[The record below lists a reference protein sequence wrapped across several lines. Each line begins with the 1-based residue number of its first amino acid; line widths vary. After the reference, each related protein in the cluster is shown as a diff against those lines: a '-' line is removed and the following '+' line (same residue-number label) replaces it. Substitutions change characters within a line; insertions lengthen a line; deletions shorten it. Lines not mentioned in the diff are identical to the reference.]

1 MNLKLFSAICLM
13 VPAMASAQG
22 YVTQD
27 SKVVNDSNT
36 PLHLLKPDY
45 KHGYG
50 VSTKQEVKSAMDKV
64 MNYILANPT
73 QFRTT
78 SYEWGVTYSACL
90 DAAKASGDAKYSDYV
105 EANFRAI
112 ADAFPGA
119 MKDLKNGKKLE
130 TAIRKVVDPH
140 ALDDAGAICAAMI
153 KADLDARKV
162 SEPSA
167 KVKVKSKAKSKENG
181 KTAFNTAPVIANYA
195 QYIMEKEFRLEDGTF
210 ARKRPH
216 KNTVWLDDMFMAI
229 PAVAYMGA
237 YTGDSKYY
245 DEAAR
250 QVLLF
255 RDKMWVKEKKL
266 FRHGWVEAMTPHPA
280 FHWGRANGWAILTM
294 CEVLDVLPES
304 HPQRPAILDLLRQH
318 IEGLAALQT
327 QDGFWHQLLD
337 RNDSYE
343 ESSCTAIY
351 TYCIAHA
358 INKGWVSALAYGPM
372 VQLAWHAVA
381 ASIDDAGR
389 VTGTCVGTG
398 MGFDPAFY
406 MYRPVST
413 AAAHGYGPVIWAGA
427 EMLRLIDNQHPK
439 MNDSAVQFYPEEVP
453 TDEPIFNYDGE
464 IRF

>member
-1 MNLKLFSAICLM
+1 MNIKTIALASLLM
-13 VPAMASAQG
+13 PAMAFAQDN
-22 YVTQD
+22 TAI
-27 SKVVNDSNT
+27 NDSNT

-50 VSTKQEVKSAMDKV
+50 VSTKQEVKAAIDKV
-64 MNYILANPT
+64 MNYILANPQ

-90 DAAKASGDAKYSDYV
+90 DAAKASGDKKYAAYV
-105 EANFRAI
+105 EQNFKAI

-119 MKDLKNGKKLE
+119 MKDLKKGKTLD

-153 KADLDARKV
+153 KAELDARKN
-162 SEPSA
+162 P
-167 KVKVKSKAKSKENG
+167 
-181 KTAFNTAPVIANYA
+181 KTRSTQVINTAPVIENYS
-195 QYIMEKEFRLEDGTF
+195 QYIMTKEFRLADGTF

-229 PAVAYMGA
+229 PAIAYMGA
-237 YTGDSKYY
+237 YTNDSKYF
-245 DEAAR
+245 DEAAK
-250 QVLLF
+250 QIMLF
-255 RDKMWVKEKKL
+255 KDKMWVKEKKL
-266 FRHGWVEAMTPHPA
+266 FRHGWVEAMNPHPA

-294 CEVLDVLPES
+294 CEVLDVLPEN
-304 HPQRPAILDLLRQH
+304 HPQRGAILDLLRQH
-318 IEGLAALQT
+318 IEGLVALQGK
-327 QDGFWHQLLD
+327 DGFWHQLLD

-358 INKGWVSALAYGPM
+358 INQGWISALAYGPA
-372 VQLAWHAVA
+372 VQLAWHAVE
-381 ASIDDAGR
+381 ASIDVQGR
-389 VTGTCVGTG
+389 FMNTCVGTG

-413 AAAHGYGPVIWAGA
+413 AAAHGYGPAIWAGA
-427 EMLRLIDNQHPK
+427 EMLRLLDRQHPK
-439 MNDSAVQFYPEEVP
+439 MNDSAVQFYPEEVN

>member
-1 MNLKLFSAICLM
+1 MNIKTIALASLLM
-13 VPAMASAQG
+13 PAMAFAQDN
-22 YVTQD
+22 TTI
-27 SKVVNDSNT
+27 NDSNT

-45 KHGYG
+45 KYGYG
-50 VSTKQEVKSAMDKV
+50 VSTKQEVKAAIDKV
-64 MNYILANPT
+64 MNYILANPQ

-90 DAAKASGDAKYSDYV
+90 DAAKASGDKKYAAYV
-105 EANFRAI
+105 EQNFKAI

-119 MKDLKNGKKLE
+119 MKDLKKGKTLD

-153 KADLDARKV
+153 KAELDARKN
-162 SEPSA
+162 P
-167 KVKVKSKAKSKENG
+167 
-181 KTAFNTAPVIANYA
+181 KTRATQVINTAPVIENYS
-195 QYIMEKEFRLEDGTF
+195 QYIMTKEFRLADGTF

-229 PAVAYMGA
+229 PAIAYMGA
-237 YTGDSKYY
+237 YTNDSKYF
-245 DEAAR
+245 DEAAK
-250 QVLLF
+250 QIMLF
-255 RDKMWVKEKKL
+255 KDKMWVKEKKL
-266 FRHGWVEAMTPHPA
+266 FRHGWVEAMNPHPA

-294 CEVLDVLPES
+294 CEVLDVLPEN
-304 HPQRPAILDLLRQH
+304 HPQRSAILDLLRQH
-318 IEGLAALQT
+318 IEGLVALQGK
-327 QDGFWHQLLD
+327 DGFWHQLLD

-358 INKGWVSALAYGPM
+358 INQGWISALAYGPA
-372 VQLAWHAVA
+372 VQLAWHAVE
-381 ASIDDAGR
+381 ASIDAQGR
-389 VTGTCVGTG
+389 FMNTCVGTG

-413 AAAHGYGPVIWAGA
+413 AAAHGYGPAIWAGA
-427 EMLRLIDNQHPK
+427 EMLRLLDRQHPK
-439 MNDSAVQFYPEEVP
+439 MNDSAVQFYPEEVN
-453 TDEPIFNYDGE
+453 TNEPIFNYDGE

>member
-1 MNLKLFSAICLM
+1 MNIKLLSIACLM
-13 VPAMASAQG
+13 VPALAQA
-22 YVTQD
+22 QD
-27 SKVVNDSNT
+27 NSINDSNT

-50 VSTKQEVKSAMDKV
+50 VSTKQDVKKSIDKV
-64 MNYILANPT
+64 LGYILDNPQ

-90 DAAKASGDAKYSDYV
+90 DAADASGDSRYADYV
-105 EANFRAI
+105 ADNFKTI
-112 ADAFPGA
+112 ADAFPKA
-119 MKDLKNGKKLE
+119 MKDLKNGKKLD

-153 KADLDARKV
+153 KAELKARQNAQTHLAQAIETK
-162 SEPSA
+162 
-167 KVKVKSKAKSKENG
+167 
-181 KTAFNTAPVIANYA
+181 PVIANYA
-195 QYIMEKEFRLEDGTF
+195 QYIMDKEFRLADGTF

-229 PAVAYMGA
+229 PAIAYMGA
-237 YTGDSKYY
+237 YTGEQKYY

-250 QVLLF
+250 QIMLF
-255 RDKMWVKEKKL
+255 KEKMWVPGKKL

-280 FHWGRANGWAILTM
+280 FHWGRANGWAVLTM
-294 CEVLDVLPES
+294 CEVLDVLPEN
-304 HPQRPAILDLLRQH
+304 HPQRNDILQLLQQH
-318 IEGLAALQT
+318 IEGLAALQGEN
-327 QDGFWHQLLD
+327 GFWHQLLD
-337 RNDSYE
+337 RQESYE

-358 INKGWVSALAYGPM
+358 INKGWISALAYGP
-372 VQLAWHAVA
+372 VAQLAWHAVE
-381 ASIDDAGR
+381 ASIDEKGR
-389 VTGTCVGTG
+389 VTKTCVGTG

-406 MYRPVST
+406 MFRPVST

-427 EMLRLIDNQHPK
+427 EMLRLLDKQHPK
-439 MNDSAVQFYPEEVP
+439 MNDSAVQFYPEAVD

>member
-1 MNLKLFSAICLM
+1 MNIKTIALASLLM
-13 VPAMASAQG
+13 PAMAFAQDN
-22 YVTQD
+22 TTI
-27 SKVVNDSNT
+27 NDSNT

-50 VSTKQEVKSAMDKV
+50 VSTKQEVKAAIDRV
-64 MNYILANPT
+64 MNYILANPQ

-90 DAAKASGDAKYSDYV
+90 DAAKASGDKKYAAYV
-105 EANFRAI
+105 EQNFKAI

-119 MKDLKNGKKLE
+119 MKDLKKGKTLD

-153 KADLDARKV
+153 KAELDARKN
-162 SEPSA
+162 P
-167 KVKVKSKAKSKENG
+167 
-181 KTAFNTAPVIANYA
+181 KTRATQVINTAPVIENYS
-195 QYIMEKEFRLEDGTF
+195 QYIMTKEFRLADGTF

-229 PAVAYMGA
+229 PAIAYMGA
-237 YTGDSKYY
+237 YTNDSKYF
-245 DEAAR
+245 DEAAK
-250 QVLLF
+250 QIMLF
-255 RDKMWVKEKKL
+255 KDKMWVKEKKL
-266 FRHGWVEAMTPHPA
+266 FRHGWVEAMNPHPA

-294 CEVLDVLPES
+294 CEVLDVLPEN
-304 HPQRPAILDLLRQH
+304 HPQRGAILDLLRQH
-318 IEGLAALQT
+318 IDGLVALQGK
-327 QDGFWHQLLD
+327 DGFWHQLLD

-358 INKGWVSALAYGPM
+358 INQGWISALAYGPA
-372 VQLAWHAVA
+372 VQLAWHAVE
-381 ASIDDAGR
+381 ASIDAQGR
-389 VTGTCVGTG
+389 FMNTCVGTG

-413 AAAHGYGPVIWAGA
+413 AAAHGYGPAIWAGA
-427 EMLRLIDNQHPK
+427 EMLRLLDRQHPK
-439 MNDSAVQFYPEEVP
+439 MNDSAVQFYPEEIN
-453 TDEPIFNYDGE
+453 TNEPIFNYDGE

>member
-1 MNLKLFSAICLM
+1 MNIKTIALASLLM
-13 VPAMASAQG
+13 PAMAFAQDN
-22 YVTQD
+22 TTI
-27 SKVVNDSNT
+27 NDSNT

-50 VSTKQEVKSAMDKV
+50 VSTKQEVKAAIDRV
-64 MNYILANPT
+64 MNYILANPQ

-90 DAAKASGDAKYSDYV
+90 DAAKASGDKKYAAYV
-105 EANFRAI
+105 EQNFKAI

-119 MKDLKNGKKLE
+119 MKDLKKGKTLD

-153 KADLDARKV
+153 KAELDARKN
-162 SEPSA
+162 P
-167 KVKVKSKAKSKENG
+167 
-181 KTAFNTAPVIANYA
+181 KTRATQVINTAPVIENYS
-195 QYIMEKEFRLEDGTF
+195 QYIMTKEFRLADGTF

-229 PAVAYMGA
+229 PAIAYMGA
-237 YTGDSKYY
+237 YTNDSKYF
-245 DEAAR
+245 DEAAK
-250 QVLLF
+250 QIMLF
-255 RDKMWVKEKKL
+255 KDKMWVKEKKL
-266 FRHGWVEAMTPHPA
+266 FRHGWVEAMNPHPA

-294 CEVLDVLPES
+294 CEVLDVLPEN
-304 HPQRPAILDLLRQH
+304 HPQRGAILDLLRQH
-318 IEGLAALQT
+318 IEGLVALQGK
-327 QDGFWHQLLD
+327 DGFWHQLLD

-358 INKGWVSALAYGPM
+358 INQGWISALAYGPA
-372 VQLAWHAVA
+372 VQLAWHAVE
-381 ASIDDAGR
+381 ASIDAQGR
-389 VTGTCVGTG
+389 FMNTCVGTG

-413 AAAHGYGPVIWAGA
+413 AAAHGYGPAIWAGA
-427 EMLRLIDNQHPK
+427 EMLRLLDRQHPK
-439 MNDSAVQFYPEEVP
+439 MNDSAVQFYPEEIN
-453 TDEPIFNYDGE
+453 TNEPIFNYDGE

>member
-1 MNLKLFSAICLM
+1 MNIKTIALASLLM
-13 VPAMASAQG
+13 PAMAFAQDN
-22 YVTQD
+22 TTI
-27 SKVVNDSNT
+27 NDSNT

-50 VSTKQEVKSAMDKV
+50 VSTKQEVKAAIDRV
-64 MNYILANPT
+64 MNYILANPQ

-90 DAAKASGDAKYSDYV
+90 DAAKASGDKKYAAYV
-105 EANFRAI
+105 EQNFKAI
-112 ADAFPGA
+112 ADAFSGA
-119 MKDLKNGKKLE
+119 MKDLKKGKTLD

-153 KADLDARKV
+153 KAELDARKN
-162 SEPSA
+162 P
-167 KVKVKSKAKSKENG
+167 
-181 KTAFNTAPVIANYA
+181 KTRATQVINTAPVIENYS
-195 QYIMEKEFRLEDGTF
+195 QYIMTKEFRLADGTF

-229 PAVAYMGA
+229 PAIAYMGA
-237 YTGDSKYY
+237 YTNDSKYF
-245 DEAAR
+245 DEAAK
-250 QVLLF
+250 QIMLF
-255 RDKMWVKEKKL
+255 KDKMWVKEKKL
-266 FRHGWVEAMTPHPA
+266 FRHGWVEAMNPHPA

-294 CEVLDVLPES
+294 CEVLDVLPEN
-304 HPQRPAILDLLRQH
+304 HPQRGAILDLLRQH
-318 IEGLAALQT
+318 IEGLVALQGK
-327 QDGFWHQLLD
+327 DGFWHQLLD

-358 INKGWVSALAYGPM
+358 INQGWISALAYGPA
-372 VQLAWHAVA
+372 VQLAWHAVE
-381 ASIDDAGR
+381 ASIDAQGR
-389 VTGTCVGTG
+389 FMNTCVGTG

-413 AAAHGYGPVIWAGA
+413 AAAHGYGPAIWAGA
-427 EMLRLIDNQHPK
+427 EMLRLLDRQHPK
-439 MNDSAVQFYPEEVP
+439 MNDSAVQFYPEEVN
-453 TDEPIFNYDGE
+453 TNEPIFNYDGE

>member
-1 MNLKLFSAICLM
+1 MIP
-13 VPAMASAQG
+13 VVAQAQ
-22 YVTQD
+22 TNE
-27 SKVVNDSNT
+27 SVNDINT
-36 PLHLLKPDY
+36 PLHLLAPEY
-45 KHGYG
+45 WHGYG
-50 VSTKQEVKSAMDKV
+50 VSSSEDISRTIGRV
-64 MNYILANPT
+64 MKYIIDNPGR
-73 QFRTT
+73 FRTT

-90 DAAKASGDAKYSDYV
+90 AAARATGDAAYSGYV
-105 EANFRAI
+105 EEQFRVMT
-112 ADAFPGA
+112 DAFPKA
-119 MKDLKNGKKLE
+119 WKDMKAGRKVDA
-130 TAIRKVVDPH
+130 TMRKVVDPH

-153 KADLDARKV
+153 KASLD
-162 SEPSA
+162 
-167 KVKVKSKAKSKENG
+167 G
-181 KTAFNTAPVIANYA
+181 KQDAGRHTKMAEELAPLIANYSD
-195 QYIMEKEFRLEDGTF
+195 YIMNKELRLSDGTF

-216 KNTVWLDDMFMAI
+216 RNTVWLDDMFMAI
-229 PAVAYMGA
+229 PAIAYMGS
-237 YTGDSKYY
+237 YTGDARYY
-245 DEAAR
+245 DEAAH

-255 RDKMWVKEKKL
+255 RDKMWVPEKQL
-266 FRHGWVEAMTPHPA
+266 FRHGWVEDMQPHPA

-304 HPQRPAILDLLRQH
+304 HPQRDEILDLLRRH
-318 IEGLAALQT
+318 IAGLAPLQGK
-327 QDGFWHQLLD
+327 DGFWHQLLD

-372 VQLAWHAVA
+372 VQLAWHAVE
-381 ASIDDAGR
+381 ASVDAEGR

-427 EMLRLIDNQHPK
+427 EMLNLLSKQHPK
-439 MNDSAVQFYPEEVP
+439 MNDSAVQFYPNEVD

>member
-1 MNLKLFSAICLM
+1 MNIKTIALASLLM
-13 VPAMASAQG
+13 PAMAFAQDN
-22 YVTQD
+22 TTI
-27 SKVVNDSNT
+27 NDSNT

-45 KHGYG
+45 KYGYG
-50 VSTKQEVKSAMDKV
+50 VSTKQEVKAAIDKV
-64 MNYILANPT
+64 MNYILANPQ

-90 DAAKASGDAKYSDYV
+90 DAAKASGDKKYAAYV
-105 EANFRAI
+105 EQNFKAI

-119 MKDLKNGKKLE
+119 MKDLKKGKTLD

-153 KADLDARKV
+153 KAELDARKN
-162 SEPSA
+162 P
-167 KVKVKSKAKSKENG
+167 
-181 KTAFNTAPVIANYA
+181 KTRATQVINTAPVIENYS
-195 QYIMEKEFRLEDGTF
+195 QYIMTKEFRLADGTF

-229 PAVAYMGA
+229 PAIAYMGA
-237 YTGDSKYY
+237 YTNDSKYF
-245 DEAAR
+245 DEAAK
-250 QVLLF
+250 QIMLF
-255 RDKMWVKEKKL
+255 KDKMWVKEKKL
-266 FRHGWVEAMTPHPA
+266 FRHGWVEAMNPHPA

-294 CEVLDVLPES
+294 CEVLDVLPEN
-304 HPQRPAILDLLRQH
+304 HPQRGAILDLLRQH
-318 IEGLAALQT
+318 IEGLVALQGK
-327 QDGFWHQLLD
+327 DGFWHQLLD

-358 INKGWVSALAYGPM
+358 INQGWISALAYGPA
-372 VQLAWHAVA
+372 VQLAWHAVE
-381 ASIDDAGR
+381 ASIDAQGR
-389 VTGTCVGTG
+389 FMNTCVGTG

-413 AAAHGYGPVIWAGA
+413 AAAHGYGPAIWAGA
-427 EMLRLIDNQHPK
+427 EMLRLLDRQHPK
-439 MNDSAVQFYPEEVP
+439 MNDSAVQFYPEEIN
-453 TDEPIFNYDGE
+453 TNEPIFNYDGE

>member
-1 MNLKLFSAICLM
+1 M
-13 VPAMASAQG
+13 PAMAFAQDN
-22 YVTQD
+22 TTI
-27 SKVVNDSNT
+27 NDSNT

-45 KHGYG
+45 KYGYG
-50 VSTKQEVKSAMDKV
+50 VSTKQEVKAAIDKV
-64 MNYILANPT
+64 MNYILANPQ

-90 DAAKASGDAKYSDYV
+90 DAAKASGDKKYAAYV
-105 EANFRAI
+105 EQNFKAI

-119 MKDLKNGKKLE
+119 MKDLKKGKTLD

-153 KADLDARKV
+153 KAELDARKN
-162 SEPSA
+162 P
-167 KVKVKSKAKSKENG
+167 
-181 KTAFNTAPVIANYA
+181 KTRSTQVINTAPVIENYS
-195 QYIMEKEFRLEDGTF
+195 QYIMTKEFRLADGTF

-229 PAVAYMGA
+229 PAIAYMGA
-237 YTGDSKYY
+237 YTNDSKYF
-245 DEAAR
+245 DEAAK
-250 QVLLF
+250 QIMLF
-255 RDKMWVKEKKL
+255 KDKMWVKEKKL
-266 FRHGWVEAMTPHPA
+266 FRHGWVEAMNPHPA

-294 CEVLDVLPES
+294 CEVLDVLPEN
-304 HPQRPAILDLLRQH
+304 HPQRGAILDLLRQH
-318 IEGLAALQT
+318 IEGLVALQGK
-327 QDGFWHQLLD
+327 DGFWHQLLD

-358 INKGWVSALAYGPM
+358 INQGWISALAYGPA
-372 VQLAWHAVA
+372 VQLAWHAVE
-381 ASIDDAGR
+381 ASIDAQGR
-389 VTGTCVGTG
+389 FMNTCVGTG

-413 AAAHGYGPVIWAGA
+413 AAAHGYGPAIWAGA
-427 EMLRLIDNQHPK
+427 EMLRLLDRQHPK
-439 MNDSAVQFYPEEVP
+439 MNDSAVQFYPEEVN
-453 TDEPIFNYDGE
+453 TNEPIFNYDGE

>member
-1 MNLKLFSAICLM
+1 MNIKTLVLASMMLPTAALAQDNQAI
-13 VPAMASAQG
+13 
-22 YVTQD
+22 
-27 SKVVNDSNT
+27 NDSNT

-50 VSTKQEVKSAMDKV
+50 VSTRQEVKAAIDKI
-64 MNYILANPT
+64 MNYILANPQ

-90 DAAKASGDAKYSDYV
+90 DAAQASADTKYSAYV
-105 EANFRAI
+105 EQNFKTI
-112 ADAFPGA
+112 ADAFPKA
-119 MKDLKNGKKLE
+119 MKDLKKGKKLD

-153 KADLDARKV
+153 KAQLIARQNPATRSTPSIDTDAI
-162 SEPSA
+162 
-167 KVKVKSKAKSKENG
+167 
-181 KTAFNTAPVIANYA
+181 IANYA
-195 QYIMEKEFRLEDGTF
+195 DYIMNKEYRLADGTF

-229 PAVAYMGA
+229 PAIAYMGA
-237 YTGDSKYY
+237 YTGEAKYY
-245 DEAAR
+245 DEAAK
-250 QVLLF
+250 QIMLF
-255 RDKMWVKEKKL
+255 KDKMWVKEKKL

-304 HPQRPAILDLLRQH
+304 HPQRAAILDLLRQH
-318 IEGLAALQT
+318 IDGLVALQGK
-327 QDGFWHQLLD
+327 DGYWHQLLD

-358 INKGWVSALAYGPM
+358 INKGWVSALAYGPT
-372 VQLAWHAVA
+372 VQLAWHAVE
-381 ASIDDAGR
+381 ASIADDGR
-389 VTGTCVGTG
+389 FLGTCVGTG

-406 MYRPVST
+406 MYRPVSA
-413 AAAHGYGPVIWAGA
+413 AAAHGYGPAIWAGS
-427 EMLRLIDNQHPK
+427 EMLRLLNCQHPK
-439 MNDSAVQFYPEEVP
+439 MNDSAVQFYPEEVK

>member
-1 MNLKLFSAICLM
+1 MNIKTIALASLLM
-13 VPAMASAQG
+13 PAMAFAQDN
-22 YVTQD
+22 TTI
-27 SKVVNDSNT
+27 NDSNT

-45 KHGYG
+45 KYGYG
-50 VSTKQEVKSAMDKV
+50 VSTKQEVKAAIDRV
-64 MNYILANPT
+64 MNYILANPQ

-90 DAAKASGDAKYSDYV
+90 DAAKASGDRKYSAYV
-105 EANFRAI
+105 EQNFKAI

-119 MKDLKNGKKLE
+119 MKDLKKGKTLD

-153 KADLDARKV
+153 KAELDARKN
-162 SEPSA
+162 P
-167 KVKVKSKAKSKENG
+167 
-181 KTAFNTAPVIANYA
+181 KTRATQVINTAPVIENYS
-195 QYIMEKEFRLEDGTF
+195 QYIMTKEFRLADGTF

-229 PAVAYMGA
+229 PAIAYMGA
-237 YTGDSKYY
+237 YTNDSKYF
-245 DEAAR
+245 DEAAK
-250 QVLLF
+250 QIMLF
-255 RDKMWVKEKKL
+255 KDKMWVKEKKL
-266 FRHGWVEAMTPHPA
+266 FRHGWVEAMNPHPA

-294 CEVLDVLPES
+294 CEVLDVLPEN
-304 HPQRPAILDLLRQH
+304 HPQRGAILDLLRQH
-318 IEGLAALQT
+318 IEGLVALQGK
-327 QDGFWHQLLD
+327 DGFWHQLLD

-358 INKGWVSALAYGPM
+358 INQGWISALAYGPA
-372 VQLAWHAVA
+372 VQLAWHAVE
-381 ASIDDAGR
+381 ASIDAQGR
-389 VTGTCVGTG
+389 FMNTCVGTG

-413 AAAHGYGPVIWAGA
+413 AAAHGYGPAIWAGA
-427 EMLRLIDNQHPK
+427 EMLRLLDRQHPK
-439 MNDSAVQFYPEEVP
+439 MNDSAVQFYPEEVN
-453 TDEPIFNYDGE
+453 TNEPIFNYDGE

>member
-1 MNLKLFSAICLM
+1 MNIKTIALASLLM
-13 VPAMASAQG
+13 PAMAFAQDN
-22 YVTQD
+22 TTI
-27 SKVVNDSNT
+27 NDSNT

-50 VSTKQEVKSAMDKV
+50 VSTKQEVKAAIDRV
-64 MNYILANPT
+64 MNYILANPQ

-90 DAAKASGDAKYSDYV
+90 DAAKASGDRKYAAYV
-105 EANFRAI
+105 EQNFKAI

-119 MKDLKNGKKLE
+119 MKDLKKGKTLD

-153 KADLDARKV
+153 KAELDARKN
-162 SEPSA
+162 P
-167 KVKVKSKAKSKENG
+167 
-181 KTAFNTAPVIANYA
+181 KTRSTQVINTAPVIENYS
-195 QYIMEKEFRLEDGTF
+195 QYIMTKEFRLADGTF

-229 PAVAYMGA
+229 PAIAYMGA
-237 YTGDSKYY
+237 YTNDSKYF
-245 DEAAR
+245 DEAAK
-250 QVLLF
+250 QIMLF
-255 RDKMWVKEKKL
+255 KDKMWVKEKKL
-266 FRHGWVEAMTPHPA
+266 FRHGWVEAMNPHPA

-294 CEVLDVLPES
+294 CEVLDVLPEN
-304 HPQRPAILDLLRQH
+304 HPQRGAILDLLRQH
-318 IEGLAALQT
+318 IEGLVALQGK
-327 QDGFWHQLLD
+327 DGFWHQLLD

-358 INKGWVSALAYGPM
+358 INQGWISALAYGPA
-372 VQLAWHAVA
+372 VQLAWHAVE
-381 ASIDDAGR
+381 ASIDAQGR
-389 VTGTCVGTG
+389 FMNTCVGTG

-413 AAAHGYGPVIWAGA
+413 AAAHGYGPAIWAGA
-427 EMLRLIDNQHPK
+427 EMLRLLDRQHPK
-439 MNDSAVQFYPEEVP
+439 MNDSAVQFYPEKVN
-453 TDEPIFNYDGE
+453 TNEPIFNYDGE

>member
-1 MNLKLFSAICLM
+1 MNIKTIALASLLM
-13 VPAMASAQG
+13 PAMAFAQDN
-22 YVTQD
+22 TAI
-27 SKVVNDSNT
+27 NDSNT

-50 VSTKQEVKSAMDKV
+50 VSTKQEVKAAIDRV
-64 MNYILANPT
+64 MNYILANPQ

-90 DAAKASGDAKYSDYV
+90 DAAKASGDKKYAAYV
-105 EANFRAI
+105 EQNFKAI

-119 MKDLKNGKKLE
+119 MKDLKKGKTLD

-153 KADLDARKV
+153 KAELDARKN
-162 SEPSA
+162 P
-167 KVKVKSKAKSKENG
+167 
-181 KTAFNTAPVIANYA
+181 KTRSTQVINTAPVIENYS
-195 QYIMEKEFRLEDGTF
+195 QYIMTKEFRLADGTF

-229 PAVAYMGA
+229 PAIAYMGA
-237 YTGDSKYY
+237 YTNDSKYF
-245 DEAAR
+245 DEAAK
-250 QVLLF
+250 QIMLF
-255 RDKMWVKEKKL
+255 KDKMWVKEKKL
-266 FRHGWVEAMTPHPA
+266 FRHGWVEAMNPHPA

-294 CEVLDVLPES
+294 CEVLDVLPEN
-304 HPQRPAILDLLRQH
+304 HPQRGAILDLLRQH
-318 IEGLAALQT
+318 IEGLVALQGK
-327 QDGFWHQLLD
+327 DGFWHQLLD

-358 INKGWVSALAYGPM
+358 INQGWISALAYGPA
-372 VQLAWHAVA
+372 VQLAWHAVE
-381 ASIDDAGR
+381 ASIDAQGR
-389 VTGTCVGTG
+389 FMNTCVGTG

-413 AAAHGYGPVIWAGA
+413 AAAHGYGPAIWAGA
-427 EMLRLIDNQHPK
+427 EMLRLLDRQHPK
-439 MNDSAVQFYPEEVP
+439 MNDSAVQFYPEEIN
-453 TDEPIFNYDGE
+453 TNEPIFNYDGE

>member
-1 MNLKLFSAICLM
+1 MNIKTIALASLLM
-13 VPAMASAQG
+13 PAMAFAQDN
-22 YVTQD
+22 TTI
-27 SKVVNDSNT
+27 NDSNT

-50 VSTKQEVKSAMDKV
+50 VSTKQEVKAAIDKV
-64 MNYILANPT
+64 MNYILANPQ

-90 DAAKASGDAKYSDYV
+90 DAAKASGDKKYAAYV
-105 EANFRAI
+105 EQNFKAI
-112 ADAFPGA
+112 AEAFPGA
-119 MKDLKNGKKLE
+119 MKDLKKGKTLD

-153 KADLDARKV
+153 KAELDARKN
-162 SEPSA
+162 P
-167 KVKVKSKAKSKENG
+167 
-181 KTAFNTAPVIANYA
+181 KTRSTQVINTAPVIENYS
-195 QYIMEKEFRLEDGTF
+195 QYIMTKEFRLADGTF

-229 PAVAYMGA
+229 PAIAYMGA
-237 YTGDSKYY
+237 YTNDSKYF
-245 DEAAR
+245 DEAAK
-250 QVLLF
+250 QIMLF
-255 RDKMWVKEKKL
+255 KDKMWVKEKKL

-294 CEVLDVLPES
+294 CEVLDVLPEN
-304 HPQRPAILDLLRQH
+304 HPQRGAILDLLRQH
-318 IEGLAALQT
+318 IEGLVALQGK
-327 QDGFWHQLLD
+327 DGFWHQLLD

-358 INKGWVSALAYGPM
+358 INQGWISALAYGPA
-372 VQLAWHAVA
+372 VQLAWHAVE
-381 ASIDDAGR
+381 ASIDAQGR
-389 VTGTCVGTG
+389 FMNTCVGTG

-413 AAAHGYGPVIWAGA
+413 AAAHGYGPAIWAGA
-427 EMLRLIDNQHPK
+427 EMLRLLDRQHPK
-439 MNDSAVQFYPEEVP
+439 MNDSAVQFYPEEVN
-453 TDEPIFNYDGE
+453 TNEPIFNYDGE

>member
-1 MNLKLFSAICLM
+1 MNIKTIALASLLM
-13 VPAMASAQG
+13 PAMAFAQDN
-22 YVTQD
+22 TTI
-27 SKVVNDSNT
+27 NDSNT

-50 VSTKQEVKSAMDKV
+50 VSTKQEVKAAIDKV
-64 MNYILANPT
+64 MNYILANPQ

-90 DAAKASGDAKYSDYV
+90 DAAKASGDRKYAAYV
-105 EANFRAI
+105 EQNFKAI

-119 MKDLKNGKKLE
+119 MKDLKKGKTLD

-153 KADLDARKV
+153 KAELDARKN
-162 SEPSA
+162 P
-167 KVKVKSKAKSKENG
+167 
-181 KTAFNTAPVIANYA
+181 KTRATQVINTAPVIENYS
-195 QYIMEKEFRLEDGTF
+195 QYIMTKEFRLADGTF

-229 PAVAYMGA
+229 PAIAYMGA
-237 YTGDSKYY
+237 YTNDSKYF
-245 DEAAR
+245 DEAAK
-250 QVLLF
+250 QIMLF
-255 RDKMWVKEKKL
+255 KDKMWVKEKKL
-266 FRHGWVEAMTPHPA
+266 FRHGWVEAMNPHPA

-294 CEVLDVLPES
+294 CEVLDVLPEN
-304 HPQRPAILDLLRQH
+304 HPQRGAILDLLRQH
-318 IEGLAALQT
+318 IEGLVALQGK
-327 QDGFWHQLLD
+327 DGFWHQLLD

-358 INKGWVSALAYGPM
+358 INQGWISALAYGPA
-372 VQLAWHAVA
+372 VQLAWHAVE
-381 ASIDDAGR
+381 ASIDAQGR
-389 VTGTCVGTG
+389 FMNTCVGTG

-413 AAAHGYGPVIWAGA
+413 AAAHGYGPAIWAGA
-427 EMLRLIDNQHPK
+427 EMLRLLDRQHPK
-439 MNDSAVQFYPEEVP
+439 MNDSAVQFYPEEVN
-453 TDEPIFNYDGE
+453 TNEPIFNYDGE

>member
-1 MNLKLFSAICLM
+1 MNIKTIAFASLFM
-13 VPAMASAQG
+13 PAMAFAQDN
-22 YVTQD
+22 TTI
-27 SKVVNDSNT
+27 NDSNT

-45 KHGYG
+45 KYGYG
-50 VSTKQEVKSAMDKV
+50 VSTKQEVKAAIDKV
-64 MNYILANPT
+64 MNYILANPQ

-90 DAAKASGDAKYSDYV
+90 DAAKASGDKKYAAYV
-105 EANFRAI
+105 EQNFKAI

-119 MKDLKNGKKLE
+119 MKDLKKGKTLD

-153 KADLDARKV
+153 KAELDARKN
-162 SEPSA
+162 P
-167 KVKVKSKAKSKENG
+167 
-181 KTAFNTAPVIANYA
+181 KTRATQVINTAPVIENYS
-195 QYIMEKEFRLEDGTF
+195 QYIMTKEFRLADGTF

-229 PAVAYMGA
+229 PAIAYMGA
-237 YTGDSKYY
+237 YTNDSKYF
-245 DEAAR
+245 DEAAK
-250 QVLLF
+250 QIMLF
-255 RDKMWVKEKKL
+255 KDKMWVKEKKL
-266 FRHGWVEAMTPHPA
+266 FRHGWVEAMNPHPA

-294 CEVLDVLPES
+294 CEVLDVLPEN
-304 HPQRPAILDLLRQH
+304 HPQRGAILDLLRQH
-318 IEGLAALQT
+318 IEGLVALQGK
-327 QDGFWHQLLD
+327 DGFWHQLLD

-358 INKGWVSALAYGPM
+358 INQGWISALAYGPA
-372 VQLAWHAVA
+372 VQLAWHAVE
-381 ASIDDAGR
+381 ASIDAQGR
-389 VTGTCVGTG
+389 FMNTCVGTG

-413 AAAHGYGPVIWAGA
+413 AAAHGYGPAIWAGA
-427 EMLRLIDNQHPK
+427 EMLRLLDRQHPK
-439 MNDSAVQFYPEEVP
+439 MNDSAVQFYPEEVN
-453 TDEPIFNYDGE
+453 TNEPIFNYDGE

>member
-1 MNLKLFSAICLM
+1 MNIKTIALASLLM
-13 VPAMASAQG
+13 PAMAFAQDN
-22 YVTQD
+22 TTI
-27 SKVVNDSNT
+27 NDSNT

-45 KHGYG
+45 KYGYG
-50 VSTKQEVKSAMDKV
+50 VSTKQEVKAAIDRV
-64 MNYILANPT
+64 MNYILANPQ

-90 DAAKASGDAKYSDYV
+90 DAAKASGDRKYAAYV
-105 EANFRAI
+105 EQNFKAI

-119 MKDLKNGKKLE
+119 MKDLKKGKTLD

-153 KADLDARKV
+153 KAELDARKN
-162 SEPSA
+162 P
-167 KVKVKSKAKSKENG
+167 
-181 KTAFNTAPVIANYA
+181 KTRSTQVINTAPVIENYS
-195 QYIMEKEFRLEDGTF
+195 QYIMTKEFRLADGTF

-229 PAVAYMGA
+229 PAIAYMGA
-237 YTGDSKYY
+237 YTNDSKYF
-245 DEAAR
+245 DEAAK
-250 QVLLF
+250 QIMLF
-255 RDKMWVKEKKL
+255 KDKMWVKEKKL
-266 FRHGWVEAMTPHPA
+266 FRHGWVEAMNPHPA

-294 CEVLDVLPES
+294 CEVLDVLPEN
-304 HPQRPAILDLLRQH
+304 HPQRGAILDLLRQH
-318 IEGLAALQT
+318 IEGLVALQGK
-327 QDGFWHQLLD
+327 DGFWHQLLD

-358 INKGWVSALAYGPM
+358 INQGWISALAYGPA
-372 VQLAWHAVA
+372 VQLAWHAVE
-381 ASIDDAGR
+381 ASIDAQGR
-389 VTGTCVGTG
+389 FMNTCVGTG

-413 AAAHGYGPVIWAGA
+413 AAAHGYGPAIWAGA
-427 EMLRLIDNQHPK
+427 EMLRLLDRQHPK
-439 MNDSAVQFYPEEVP
+439 MNDSAVQFYPEEVN
-453 TDEPIFNYDGE
+453 TNEPIFNYDGE

>member
-1 MNLKLFSAICLM
+1 MNIKTIALASLLM
-13 VPAMASAQG
+13 PAMAFA
-22 YVTQD
+22 QD
-27 SKVVNDSNT
+27 STTINDSNT

-50 VSTKQEVKSAMDKV
+50 VSTKQEVKAAIDKV
-64 MNYILANPT
+64 MNYILANPQ

-90 DAAKASGDAKYSDYV
+90 DAAKASGDRKYAAYV
-105 EANFRAI
+105 EQNFKAI

-119 MKDLKNGKKLE
+119 MKDLKKGKTLD

-153 KADLDARKV
+153 KAELDARKN
-162 SEPSA
+162 P
-167 KVKVKSKAKSKENG
+167 
-181 KTAFNTAPVIANYA
+181 KTRATQVINTAPVIENYS
-195 QYIMEKEFRLEDGTF
+195 QYIMTKEFRLADGTF

-229 PAVAYMGA
+229 PAIAYMGA
-237 YTGDSKYY
+237 YTNDSKYF
-245 DEAAR
+245 DEAAK
-250 QVLLF
+250 QIMLF
-255 RDKMWVKEKKL
+255 KDKMWVKEKKL
-266 FRHGWVEAMTPHPA
+266 FRHGWVEAMNPHPA

-294 CEVLDVLPES
+294 CEVLDVLPEN
-304 HPQRPAILDLLRQH
+304 HPQRGAILDLLRQH
-318 IEGLAALQT
+318 IEGLVALQGK
-327 QDGFWHQLLD
+327 DGFWHQLLD

-358 INKGWVSALAYGPM
+358 INQGWISALAYGPA
-372 VQLAWHAVA
+372 VQLAWHAVE
-381 ASIDDAGR
+381 ASIDAQGR
-389 VTGTCVGTG
+389 FMNTCVGTG

-413 AAAHGYGPVIWAGA
+413 AAAHGYGPAIWAGA
-427 EMLRLIDNQHPK
+427 EMLRLLDRQYPK
-439 MNDSAVQFYPEEVP
+439 MNDSAVQFYPEEVN
-453 TDEPIFNYDGE
+453 TNEPIFNYDGE

>member
-1 MNLKLFSAICLM
+1 MNIKTIALASLLM
-13 VPAMASAQG
+13 PAMAFAQDN
-22 YVTQD
+22 TTI
-27 SKVVNDSNT
+27 NDSNT

-50 VSTKQEVKSAMDKV
+50 VSTKQEVKAAIDRV
-64 MNYILANPT
+64 MNYILANPQ

-90 DAAKASGDAKYSDYV
+90 DAAKASGDKKYAAYV
-105 EANFRAI
+105 EQNFKAI

-119 MKDLKNGKKLE
+119 MKDLKKGKTLD

-153 KADLDARKV
+153 KAELDARKN
-162 SEPSA
+162 P
-167 KVKVKSKAKSKENG
+167 
-181 KTAFNTAPVIANYA
+181 KTRATQVINTAPVIENYS
-195 QYIMEKEFRLEDGTF
+195 QYIMTKEFRLADGTF

-229 PAVAYMGA
+229 PAIAYIGA
-237 YTGDSKYY
+237 YTNDSKYF
-245 DEAAR
+245 DEAAK
-250 QVLLF
+250 QIMLF
-255 RDKMWVKEKKL
+255 KDKMWVKEKKL
-266 FRHGWVEAMTPHPA
+266 FRHGWVEAMNPHPA

-294 CEVLDVLPES
+294 CEVLDVLPEN
-304 HPQRPAILDLLRQH
+304 HPQRGAILDLLRQH
-318 IEGLAALQT
+318 IEGLVALQGK
-327 QDGFWHQLLD
+327 DGFWHQLLD

-358 INKGWVSALAYGPM
+358 INQGWISALAYGPA
-372 VQLAWHAVA
+372 VQLAWHAVE
-381 ASIDDAGR
+381 ASIDAQGR
-389 VTGTCVGTG
+389 FMNTCVGTG

-413 AAAHGYGPVIWAGA
+413 AAAHGYGPAIWAGA
-427 EMLRLIDNQHPK
+427 EMLRLLDRQHPK
-439 MNDSAVQFYPEEVP
+439 MNDSAVQFYPEEVN
-453 TDEPIFNYDGE
+453 TNEPIFNYDGE

>member
-1 MNLKLFSAICLM
+1 MNIKTIALASLLM
-13 VPAMASAQG
+13 PAMAFAQDN
-22 YVTQD
+22 TTI
-27 SKVVNDSNT
+27 NDSNT

-50 VSTKQEVKSAMDKV
+50 VSTKQEVKAAIDKV
-64 MNYILANPT
+64 MNYILANPQ

-90 DAAKASGDAKYSDYV
+90 DAAKASGDKKYAAYV
-105 EANFRAI
+105 EQNFKAI

-119 MKDLKNGKKLE
+119 MKDLKKGKTLD

-153 KADLDARKV
+153 KAELDARK
-162 SEPSA
+162 
-167 KVKVKSKAKSKENG
+167 NH
-181 KTAFNTAPVIANYA
+181 KTRATQVINTAPVIENYS
-195 QYIMEKEFRLEDGTF
+195 QYIMTKEFRLADGTF

-229 PAVAYMGA
+229 PAIAYMGA
-237 YTGDSKYY
+237 YTNDSKYF
-245 DEAAR
+245 DEAAK
-250 QVLLF
+250 QIMLF
-255 RDKMWVKEKKL
+255 KDKMWVKEKKL
-266 FRHGWVEAMTPHPA
+266 FRHGWVEAMNPHPA

-294 CEVLDVLPES
+294 CEVLDVLPEN
-304 HPQRPAILDLLRQH
+304 HPQRGAILDLLRQH
-318 IEGLAALQT
+318 IEGLVALQGK
-327 QDGFWHQLLD
+327 DGFWHQLLD

-358 INKGWVSALAYGPM
+358 INQGWISALAYGPA
-372 VQLAWHAVA
+372 VQLAWHAVE
-381 ASIDDAGR
+381 ASIDAQGR
-389 VTGTCVGTG
+389 FMNTCVGTG

-413 AAAHGYGPVIWAGA
+413 AAAHGYGPAIWAGA
-427 EMLRLIDNQHPK
+427 EMLRLLDRQHPK
-439 MNDSAVQFYPEEVP
+439 MNDSAVQFYPEEIN
-453 TDEPIFNYDGE
+453 TNEPIFNYDGE

>member
-1 MNLKLFSAICLM
+1 MNIKTIALASLLM
-13 VPAMASAQG
+13 PAMAFAQDN
-22 YVTQD
+22 TTI
-27 SKVVNDSNT
+27 NDSNT

-50 VSTKQEVKSAMDKV
+50 VSTKQEVKAAIDKV
-64 MNYILANPT
+64 MNYILANPQ

-90 DAAKASGDAKYSDYV
+90 DAAKASGDKKYAAYV
-105 EANFRAI
+105 EQNFKAI
-112 ADAFPGA
+112 VDAFPGA
-119 MKDLKNGKKLE
+119 MKDLKKGKTLD

-153 KADLDARKV
+153 KAELDARKN
-162 SEPSA
+162 P
-167 KVKVKSKAKSKENG
+167 
-181 KTAFNTAPVIANYA
+181 KTRATQVINTAPVIENYS
-195 QYIMEKEFRLEDGTF
+195 QYIMTKEFRLADGTF

-229 PAVAYMGA
+229 PAIAYMGA
-237 YTGDSKYY
+237 YTNDSKYF
-245 DEAAR
+245 DEAAK
-250 QVLLF
+250 QIMLF
-255 RDKMWVKEKKL
+255 KDKMWVKEKKL
-266 FRHGWVEAMTPHPA
+266 FRHGWVEAMNPHPA

-294 CEVLDVLPES
+294 CEVLDVLPEN
-304 HPQRPAILDLLRQH
+304 HPQRGAILDLLRQH
-318 IEGLAALQT
+318 IEGLVALQGK
-327 QDGFWHQLLD
+327 DGFWHQLLD

-358 INKGWVSALAYGPM
+358 INQGWISALAYGPA
-372 VQLAWHAVA
+372 VQLAWHAVE
-381 ASIDDAGR
+381 ASIDAQGR
-389 VTGTCVGTG
+389 FMNTCVGTG

-413 AAAHGYGPVIWAGA
+413 AAAHGYGPAIWAGA
-427 EMLRLIDNQHPK
+427 EMLRLLDRQHPK
-439 MNDSAVQFYPEEVP
+439 MNDSAVQFYPEEIN
-453 TDEPIFNYDGE
+453 TNEPIFNYDGE

>member
-1 MNLKLFSAICLM
+1 MNIKTIALASLLM
-13 VPAMASAQG
+13 PAMAFAQDN
-22 YVTQD
+22 TTI
-27 SKVVNDSNT
+27 NDSNT

-50 VSTKQEVKSAMDKV
+50 VSTKQEVKAAIDKV
-64 MNYILANPT
+64 MNYILANPQ

-90 DAAKASGDAKYSDYV
+90 DAAKASGDRKYAAYV
-105 EANFRAI
+105 EQNFKAI

-119 MKDLKNGKKLE
+119 MKDLKKGKTLD

-153 KADLDARKV
+153 KAELDARKN
-162 SEPSA
+162 P
-167 KVKVKSKAKSKENG
+167 
-181 KTAFNTAPVIANYA
+181 KTRATQVINTAPVIENYS
-195 QYIMEKEFRLEDGTF
+195 QYIMTKEFRLADGTF

-229 PAVAYMGA
+229 PAIAYMGA
-237 YTGDSKYY
+237 YTNDSKYF
-245 DEAAR
+245 DEAAK
-250 QVLLF
+250 QIMLF
-255 RDKMWVKEKKL
+255 KDKMWVKEKKL
-266 FRHGWVEAMTPHPA
+266 FRHGWVEAMNPHPA

-294 CEVLDVLPES
+294 CEVLDVLPEN
-304 HPQRPAILDLLRQH
+304 HPQRGAILDLLRQH
-318 IEGLAALQT
+318 IDGLVALQGK
-327 QDGFWHQLLD
+327 DGFWHQLLD

-358 INKGWVSALAYGPM
+358 INQGWISALAYGPA
-372 VQLAWHAVA
+372 VQLAWHAVE
-381 ASIDDAGR
+381 ASIDAQGR
-389 VTGTCVGTG
+389 FMNTCVGTG

-413 AAAHGYGPVIWAGA
+413 AAAHGYGPAIWAGA
-427 EMLRLIDNQHPK
+427 EMLRLLDRQHPK
-439 MNDSAVQFYPEEVP
+439 MNDSAVQFYPEEIN
-453 TDEPIFNYDGE
+453 TNEPIFNYDGE

>member
-1 MNLKLFSAICLM
+1 MNIKTIALASLLM
-13 VPAMASAQG
+13 PAMAFAQDN
-22 YVTQD
+22 TTI
-27 SKVVNDSNT
+27 NDSNT

-50 VSTKQEVKSAMDKV
+50 VSTKQEVKAALDRV
-64 MNYILANPT
+64 MNYILANPQ

-90 DAAKASGDAKYSDYV
+90 DAAKASGDKKYAAYV
-105 EANFRAI
+105 EQNFKAI

-119 MKDLKNGKKLE
+119 MKDLKKGKTLD

-153 KADLDARKV
+153 KAELDARKN
-162 SEPSA
+162 P
-167 KVKVKSKAKSKENG
+167 
-181 KTAFNTAPVIANYA
+181 KTRATQVINTAPVIENYS
-195 QYIMEKEFRLEDGTF
+195 QYIMTKEFRLADGTF

-229 PAVAYMGA
+229 PAIAYMGA
-237 YTGDSKYY
+237 YTNDSKYF
-245 DEAAR
+245 DEAAK
-250 QVLLF
+250 QIMLF
-255 RDKMWVKEKKL
+255 KDKMWVKEKKL
-266 FRHGWVEAMTPHPA
+266 FRHGWVEAMNPHPA

-294 CEVLDVLPES
+294 CEVLDVLPEN
-304 HPQRPAILDLLRQH
+304 HPQRGAILDLLRQH
-318 IEGLAALQT
+318 IEGLVALQGK
-327 QDGFWHQLLD
+327 DGFWHQLLD

-358 INKGWVSALAYGPM
+358 INQGWISALAYGPA
-372 VQLAWHAVA
+372 VQLAWHAVE
-381 ASIDDAGR
+381 ASIDAQGR
-389 VTGTCVGTG
+389 FMNTCVGTG

-413 AAAHGYGPVIWAGA
+413 AAAHGYGPAIWAGA
-427 EMLRLIDNQHPK
+427 EMLRLLDRQHPK
-439 MNDSAVQFYPEEVP
+439 MNDSAVQFYPEEVN
-453 TDEPIFNYDGE
+453 TNEPIFNYDGE

>member
-1 MNLKLFSAICLM
+1 MNIKTIALASLLM
-13 VPAMASAQG
+13 PAMAFAQDN
-22 YVTQD
+22 TTI
-27 SKVVNDSNT
+27 NDSNT

-45 KHGYG
+45 KYGYG
-50 VSTKQEVKSAMDKV
+50 VSTKQEVKAAIDKV
-64 MNYILANPT
+64 MNYILANPQ

-90 DAAKASGDAKYSDYV
+90 DAAKASGDRKYSAYV
-105 EANFRAI
+105 EQNFKAI

-119 MKDLKNGKKLE
+119 MKDLKKGKTLD

-153 KADLDARKV
+153 KAELDARKN
-162 SEPSA
+162 P
-167 KVKVKSKAKSKENG
+167 
-181 KTAFNTAPVIANYA
+181 KTRSTQVINTAPVIENYS
-195 QYIMEKEFRLEDGTF
+195 QYIMTKEFRLADGTF

-229 PAVAYMGA
+229 PAIAYMGA
-237 YTGDSKYY
+237 YTNDSKYF
-245 DEAAR
+245 DEAAK
-250 QVLLF
+250 QIMLF
-255 RDKMWVKEKKL
+255 KDKMWVKEKKL
-266 FRHGWVEAMTPHPA
+266 FRHGWVEAMNPHPA

-294 CEVLDVLPES
+294 CEVLDVLPEN
-304 HPQRPAILDLLRQH
+304 HPQRGAILDLLRQH
-318 IEGLAALQT
+318 IEGLVALQGK
-327 QDGFWHQLLD
+327 DGFWHQLLD

-358 INKGWVSALAYGPM
+358 INQGWISALAYGPA
-372 VQLAWHAVA
+372 VQLAWHAVE
-381 ASIDDAGR
+381 ASIDAQGR
-389 VTGTCVGTG
+389 FMNTCVGTG

-413 AAAHGYGPVIWAGA
+413 AAAHGYGPAIWAGA
-427 EMLRLIDNQHPK
+427 EMLRLLDRQHPK
-439 MNDSAVQFYPEEVP
+439 MNDSAVQFYPEEIN
-453 TDEPIFNYDGE
+453 TNEPIFNYDGE

>member
-1 MNLKLFSAICLM
+1 MNIKTIALASLLM
-13 VPAMASAQG
+13 PAMAFAQDD
-22 YVTQD
+22 TAI
-27 SKVVNDSNT
+27 NDSNT

-50 VSTKQEVKSAMDKV
+50 VSTKQEVKAAIDKV
-64 MNYILANPT
+64 MNYILANPQ

-90 DAAKASGDAKYSDYV
+90 DAAKASGDKKYAAYV
-105 EANFRAI
+105 EQNFKAI

-119 MKDLKNGKKLE
+119 MKDLKKGKTLD

-153 KADLDARKV
+153 KAELDARKN
-162 SEPSA
+162 P
-167 KVKVKSKAKSKENG
+167 
-181 KTAFNTAPVIANYA
+181 KTRATQVINTAPVIENYS
-195 QYIMEKEFRLEDGTF
+195 QYIMTKEFRLADGTF

-229 PAVAYMGA
+229 PAIAYMGA
-237 YTGDSKYY
+237 YTNDSKYF
-245 DEAAR
+245 DEAAK
-250 QVLLF
+250 QIMLF
-255 RDKMWVKEKKL
+255 KDKMWVKEKKL
-266 FRHGWVEAMTPHPA
+266 FRHGWVEAMNPHPA

-294 CEVLDVLPES
+294 CEVLDVLPEN
-304 HPQRPAILDLLRQH
+304 HPQRGAILDLLRQH
-318 IEGLAALQT
+318 IEGLVALQGK
-327 QDGFWHQLLD
+327 DGFWHQLLD

-358 INKGWVSALAYGPM
+358 INQGWISALAYGPA
-372 VQLAWHAVA
+372 VQLAWHAVE
-381 ASIDDAGR
+381 ASIDAQGR
-389 VTGTCVGTG
+389 FMNTCVGTG

-413 AAAHGYGPVIWAGA
+413 AAAHGYGPAIWAGA
-427 EMLRLIDNQHPK
+427 EMLRLLDRQHPK
-439 MNDSAVQFYPEEVP
+439 MNDSAVQFYPEEVN
-453 TDEPIFNYDGE
+453 TNEPIFNYDGE

>member
-1 MNLKLFSAICLM
+1 MNIKTIALASLLM
-13 VPAMASAQG
+13 PAMAFAQNN
-22 YVTQD
+22 TTI
-27 SKVVNDSNT
+27 NDSNT

-50 VSTKQEVKSAMDKV
+50 VSTKQEVKAAIDKV
-64 MNYILANPT
+64 MNYILANPQ

-90 DAAKASGDAKYSDYV
+90 DAAKASGDKKYAAYV
-105 EANFRAI
+105 EQNFKAI

-119 MKDLKNGKKLE
+119 MKDLKKGKTLD

-153 KADLDARKV
+153 KAELDARKN
-162 SEPSA
+162 P
-167 KVKVKSKAKSKENG
+167 
-181 KTAFNTAPVIANYA
+181 KTRATQVINTAPVIENYS
-195 QYIMEKEFRLEDGTF
+195 QYIMTKEFRLADGTF

-229 PAVAYMGA
+229 PAIAYMGA
-237 YTGDSKYY
+237 YTNDSKYF
-245 DEAAR
+245 DEAAK
-250 QVLLF
+250 QIMLF
-255 RDKMWVKEKKL
+255 KDKMWVKEKKL
-266 FRHGWVEAMTPHPA
+266 FRHGWVEAMNPHPA

-294 CEVLDVLPES
+294 CEVLDVLPEN
-304 HPQRPAILDLLRQH
+304 HPQRGAILDLLRQH
-318 IEGLAALQT
+318 IEGLVALQGK
-327 QDGFWHQLLD
+327 DGFWHQLLD

-358 INKGWVSALAYGPM
+358 INQGWISALAYGPA
-372 VQLAWHAVA
+372 VQLAWHAVE
-381 ASIDDAGR
+381 ASIDAQGR
-389 VTGTCVGTG
+389 FMNTCVGTG

-413 AAAHGYGPVIWAGA
+413 AAAHGYGPAIWAGA
-427 EMLRLIDNQHPK
+427 EMLRLLDRQHPK
-439 MNDSAVQFYPEEVP
+439 MNDSAVQFYPEEVN
-453 TDEPIFNYDGE
+453 TNEPIFNYDGE

>member
-1 MNLKLFSAICLM
+1 MNIKTIALASLLM
-13 VPAMASAQG
+13 PAMAFAQDN
-22 YVTQD
+22 TAI
-27 SKVVNDSNT
+27 NDSNT

-50 VSTKQEVKSAMDKV
+50 VSTKQEVKAAIDKV
-64 MNYILANPT
+64 MNYILANPQ

-90 DAAKASGDAKYSDYV
+90 DAAKASGDKKYAAYV
-105 EANFRAI
+105 EQNFKAI

-119 MKDLKNGKKLE
+119 MKDLKKGKTLD

-153 KADLDARKV
+153 KAELDARKN
-162 SEPSA
+162 P
-167 KVKVKSKAKSKENG
+167 
-181 KTAFNTAPVIANYA
+181 KTRATQVINTAPVIENYS
-195 QYIMEKEFRLEDGTF
+195 QYIMTKEFRLADGTF

-229 PAVAYMGA
+229 PAIAYMGA
-237 YTGDSKYY
+237 YTNDSKYF
-245 DEAAR
+245 DEAAK
-250 QVLLF
+250 QIMLF
-255 RDKMWVKEKKL
+255 KDKMWVKEKKL
-266 FRHGWVEAMTPHPA
+266 FRHGWVEAMNPHPA

-294 CEVLDVLPES
+294 CEVLDVLPEN
-304 HPQRPAILDLLRQH
+304 HPQRGAILDLLRQH
-318 IEGLAALQT
+318 IEGLVALQGK
-327 QDGFWHQLLD
+327 DGFWHQLLD

-358 INKGWVSALAYGPM
+358 INQGWISALAYGPA
-372 VQLAWHAVA
+372 VQLAWHAVE
-381 ASIDDAGR
+381 ASIDAQGR
-389 VTGTCVGTG
+389 FMNTCVGTG

-413 AAAHGYGPVIWAGA
+413 AAAHGYGPAIWAGA
-427 EMLRLIDNQHPK
+427 EMLRLLDRQHPK
-439 MNDSAVQFYPEEVP
+439 MNDSAVQFYPEKVN
-453 TDEPIFNYDGE
+453 TNEPIFNYDGE

>member
-1 MNLKLFSAICLM
+1 MNIKTIAFASLLM
-13 VPAMASAQG
+13 PAMAFAQDN
-22 YVTQD
+22 TAI
-27 SKVVNDSNT
+27 NDSNT

-50 VSTKQEVKSAMDKV
+50 VSTKQEVKAAIDRV
-64 MNYILANPT
+64 MNYILANPQ

-90 DAAKASGDAKYSDYV
+90 DAAKASGDKKYAAYV
-105 EANFRAI
+105 EQNFKAI

-119 MKDLKNGKKLE
+119 MKDLKKGKTLD

-140 ALDDAGAICAAMI
+140 ALDDVGAICAAMI
-153 KADLDARKV
+153 KAELDARKN
-162 SEPSA
+162 P
-167 KVKVKSKAKSKENG
+167 
-181 KTAFNTAPVIANYA
+181 KTRATQVINTAPVIENYS
-195 QYIMEKEFRLEDGTF
+195 QYIMTKEFRLADGTF

-229 PAVAYMGA
+229 PAIAYMGA
-237 YTGDSKYY
+237 YTNDSKYF
-245 DEAAR
+245 DEAAK
-250 QVLLF
+250 QIMLF
-255 RDKMWVKEKKL
+255 KDKMWVKEKKL
-266 FRHGWVEAMTPHPA
+266 FRHGWVEAMNPHPA

-294 CEVLDVLPES
+294 CEVLDVLPEN
-304 HPQRPAILDLLRQH
+304 HPQRGAILDLLRQH
-318 IEGLAALQT
+318 IEGLVALQGK
-327 QDGFWHQLLD
+327 DGFWHQLLD

-358 INKGWVSALAYGPM
+358 INQGWISALAYGPA
-372 VQLAWHAVA
+372 VQLAWHAVE
-381 ASIDDAGR
+381 ASIDAQGR
-389 VTGTCVGTG
+389 FMNTCVGTG

-413 AAAHGYGPVIWAGA
+413 AAAHGYGPAIWAGA
-427 EMLRLIDNQHPK
+427 EMLRLLDRQHPK
-439 MNDSAVQFYPEEVP
+439 MNDSAVQFYPEEVN
-453 TDEPIFNYDGE
+453 TNEPIFNYDGE

>member
-1 MNLKLFSAICLM
+1 MAFAQDNTAI
-13 VPAMASAQG
+13 
-22 YVTQD
+22 
-27 SKVVNDSNT
+27 NDSNT

-50 VSTKQEVKSAMDKV
+50 VSTKQEVKAAIDRV
-64 MNYILANPT
+64 MNYILANPQ

-90 DAAKASGDAKYSDYV
+90 DAAKASGDKKYAAYV
-105 EANFRAI
+105 EQNFKAI

-119 MKDLKNGKKLE
+119 MKDLKKGKTLD

-153 KADLDARKV
+153 KAELDARKN
-162 SEPSA
+162 P
-167 KVKVKSKAKSKENG
+167 
-181 KTAFNTAPVIANYA
+181 KTRATQVINTAPVIENYS
-195 QYIMEKEFRLEDGTF
+195 QYIMTKEFRLADGTF

-229 PAVAYMGA
+229 PAIAYMGA
-237 YTGDSKYY
+237 YTNDSKYF
-245 DEAAR
+245 DEAAK
-250 QVLLF
+250 QIMLF
-255 RDKMWVKEKKL
+255 KDKMWVKEKKL
-266 FRHGWVEAMTPHPA
+266 FRHGWVEAMNPHPA

-294 CEVLDVLPES
+294 CEVLDVLPEN
-304 HPQRPAILDLLRQH
+304 HPQRGAILDLLRQH
-318 IEGLAALQT
+318 IEGLVALQGK
-327 QDGFWHQLLD
+327 DGFWHQLLD

-358 INKGWVSALAYGPM
+358 INQGWISALAYGPA
-372 VQLAWHAVA
+372 VQLAWHAVE
-381 ASIDDAGR
+381 ASIDAQGR
-389 VTGTCVGTG
+389 FMNTCVGTG

-413 AAAHGYGPVIWAGA
+413 AAAHGYGPAIWAGA
-427 EMLRLIDNQHPK
+427 EMLRLLDRQHPK
-439 MNDSAVQFYPEEVP
+439 MNDSAVQFYPEEVN
-453 TDEPIFNYDGE
+453 TNEPIFNYDGE

>member
-1 MNLKLFSAICLM
+1 MNIKTIAFASLLM
-13 VPAMASAQG
+13 PAMAFAQDN
-22 YVTQD
+22 TAI
-27 SKVVNDSNT
+27 NDSNT

-50 VSTKQEVKSAMDKV
+50 VSTKQEVKAAIDKV
-64 MNYILANPT
+64 MNYILANPQ

-90 DAAKASGDAKYSDYV
+90 DAAKASGDKKYAAYV
-105 EANFRAI
+105 EQNFKAI

-119 MKDLKNGKKLE
+119 MKDLKKGKTLD

-153 KADLDARKV
+153 KAELDARKN
-162 SEPSA
+162 P
-167 KVKVKSKAKSKENG
+167 
-181 KTAFNTAPVIANYA
+181 KTRATQVINTAPVIENYS
-195 QYIMEKEFRLEDGTF
+195 QYIMTKEFRLADGTF

-229 PAVAYMGA
+229 PAIAYMGA
-237 YTGDSKYY
+237 YTNDSKYF
-245 DEAAR
+245 DEAAK
-250 QVLLF
+250 QIMLF
-255 RDKMWVKEKKL
+255 KDKMWVKEKKL
-266 FRHGWVEAMTPHPA
+266 FRHGWVEAMDPHPA

-294 CEVLDVLPES
+294 CEVLDVLPEN
-304 HPQRPAILDLLRQH
+304 HPQRGAILDLLRQH
-318 IEGLAALQT
+318 IEGLVALQGK
-327 QDGFWHQLLD
+327 DGFWHQLLD

-358 INKGWVSALAYGPM
+358 INQGWISALAYGPA
-372 VQLAWHAVA
+372 VQLAWHAVE
-381 ASIDDAGR
+381 ASIDAQGR
-389 VTGTCVGTG
+389 FMNTCVGTG

-413 AAAHGYGPVIWAGA
+413 AAAHGYGPAIWAGA
-427 EMLRLIDNQHPK
+427 EMLRLLDRQHPK
-439 MNDSAVQFYPEEVP
+439 MNDSAVQFYPEEVN
-453 TDEPIFNYDGE
+453 TNEPIFNYDGE

>member
-1 MNLKLFSAICLM
+1 MNIKTIALASLLM
-13 VPAMASAQG
+13 PAMAFAQDN
-22 YVTQD
+22 TTI
-27 SKVVNDSNT
+27 NDSNT

-50 VSTKQEVKSAMDKV
+50 VSTKQEVKAAIDRV
-64 MNYILANPT
+64 MNYILANPQ

-90 DAAKASGDAKYSDYV
+90 DAAKASGDKKYAAYV
-105 EANFRAI
+105 EQNFKAI

-119 MKDLKNGKKLE
+119 MKDLKKGKTLD

-153 KADLDARKV
+153 KAELDARKN
-162 SEPSA
+162 P
-167 KVKVKSKAKSKENG
+167 
-181 KTAFNTAPVIANYA
+181 KTRATQVINTAPVIENYS
-195 QYIMEKEFRLEDGTF
+195 QYIMTKEFRLADGTF

-229 PAVAYMGA
+229 PAIAYMGA
-237 YTGDSKYY
+237 YTNDSKYF
-245 DEAAR
+245 DEAAK
-250 QVLLF
+250 QIMLF
-255 RDKMWVKEKKL
+255 KDKMWVKEKKL
-266 FRHGWVEAMTPHPA
+266 FRHGWVEAMNPHPA

-294 CEVLDVLPES
+294 CEVLDVLPEN
-304 HPQRPAILDLLRQH
+304 HPQRGAILDLLRQH
-318 IEGLAALQT
+318 IEGLVALQGK
-327 QDGFWHQLLD
+327 DGFWHQLLD

-358 INKGWVSALAYGPM
+358 INQGWISALAYGPA
-372 VQLAWHAVA
+372 VQLAWHAVE
-381 ASIDDAGR
+381 ASIDAQGR
-389 VTGTCVGTG
+389 FMNTCVGTG

-413 AAAHGYGPVIWAGA
+413 AAAHGYGPAIWAGA
-427 EMLRLIDNQHPK
+427 EMLRLLDRQHPK
-439 MNDSAVQFYPEEVP
+439 MNDSAVQFYPDEVN
-453 TDEPIFNYDGE
+453 TNEPIFNYDGE

>member
-1 MNLKLFSAICLM
+1 MNIKTIALASLLM
-13 VPAMASAQG
+13 PAMAFAQDN
-22 YVTQD
+22 TTI
-27 SKVVNDSNT
+27 NDSNT

-50 VSTKQEVKSAMDKV
+50 VSTKQEVKAAIDKV
-64 MNYILANPT
+64 MNYILANPQ

-90 DAAKASGDAKYSDYV
+90 DAAKASGDKKYAAYV
-105 EANFRAI
+105 EQNFKAI

-119 MKDLKNGKKLE
+119 MKDLKKGKTLD

-153 KADLDARKV
+153 KAELDARKN
-162 SEPSA
+162 P
-167 KVKVKSKAKSKENG
+167 
-181 KTAFNTAPVIANYA
+181 KTRATQVINTAPVIENYS
-195 QYIMEKEFRLEDGTF
+195 QYIMTKEFRLADGTF

-229 PAVAYMGA
+229 PAIAYMGA
-237 YTGDSKYY
+237 YTNDSKYF
-245 DEAAR
+245 DEAAK
-250 QVLLF
+250 QIMLF
-255 RDKMWVKEKKL
+255 KDKMWVKEKKL
-266 FRHGWVEAMTPHPA
+266 FRHGWVEAMNPHPA

-294 CEVLDVLPES
+294 CEVLDVLPEN
-304 HPQRPAILDLLRQH
+304 HPQRGAILDLLRQH
-318 IEGLAALQT
+318 IEGLVALQGK
-327 QDGFWHQLLD
+327 DGFWHQLLD

-358 INKGWVSALAYGPM
+358 INQGWISALAYGPA
-372 VQLAWHAVA
+372 VQLAWHAVE
-381 ASIDDAGR
+381 ASIDTQGR
-389 VTGTCVGTG
+389 FMNTCVGTG

-413 AAAHGYGPVIWAGA
+413 AAAHGYGPAIWAGA
-427 EMLRLIDNQHPK
+427 EMLRLLDRQHPK
-439 MNDSAVQFYPEEVP
+439 MNDSAVQFYPEEIN
-453 TDEPIFNYDGE
+453 TNEPIFNYDGE

>member
-1 MNLKLFSAICLM
+1 MNIKTIALASLLM
-13 VPAMASAQG
+13 PAMAFAQDN
-22 YVTQD
+22 TTI
-27 SKVVNDSNT
+27 NDSNT

-50 VSTKQEVKSAMDKV
+50 VSTKQEVKAAIDRV
-64 MNYILANPT
+64 MNYILANPQ

-90 DAAKASGDAKYSDYV
+90 DAAKASGDKKYAAYV
-105 EANFRAI
+105 EQNFKAI

-119 MKDLKNGKKLE
+119 MKDLKKGKTLD

-153 KADLDARKV
+153 KAELDARKN
-162 SEPSA
+162 P
-167 KVKVKSKAKSKENG
+167 
-181 KTAFNTAPVIANYA
+181 KTRATQVINTAPVIENYS
-195 QYIMEKEFRLEDGTF
+195 QYIMTKEFRLADGTF

-229 PAVAYMGA
+229 PAIAYMGA
-237 YTGDSKYY
+237 YTNDSKYF
-245 DEAAR
+245 DEAAK
-250 QVLLF
+250 QIILF
-255 RDKMWVKEKKL
+255 KDKMWVKEKKL
-266 FRHGWVEAMTPHPA
+266 FRHGWVEAMNPHPA

-294 CEVLDVLPES
+294 CEVLDVLPEN
-304 HPQRPAILDLLRQH
+304 HPQRGAILDLLRQH
-318 IEGLAALQT
+318 IEGLVALQGK
-327 QDGFWHQLLD
+327 DGFWHQLLD

-358 INKGWVSALAYGPM
+358 INQGWISALAYGPA
-372 VQLAWHAVA
+372 VQLAWHAVE
-381 ASIDDAGR
+381 ASIDTQGR
-389 VTGTCVGTG
+389 FMNTCVGTG

-413 AAAHGYGPVIWAGA
+413 AAAHGYGPAIWAGA
-427 EMLRLIDNQHPK
+427 EMLRLLDRQHPK
-439 MNDSAVQFYPEEVP
+439 MNDSAVQFYPEEVN
-453 TDEPIFNYDGE
+453 TNEPIFNYDGE

>member
-1 MNLKLFSAICLM
+1 MNIKTIALASLLM
-13 VPAMASAQG
+13 PAMAFAQDN
-22 YVTQD
+22 TAI
-27 SKVVNDSNT
+27 NDSNT

-50 VSTKQEVKSAMDKV
+50 VSTKQEVKAAIDKV
-64 MNYILANPT
+64 MNYILANPQ

-90 DAAKASGDAKYSDYV
+90 DAAKASGDKKYAAYV
-105 EANFRAI
+105 EQNFKAI

-119 MKDLKNGKKLE
+119 MKDLKKGKTLD

-153 KADLDARKV
+153 KAELDARKN
-162 SEPSA
+162 P
-167 KVKVKSKAKSKENG
+167 
-181 KTAFNTAPVIANYA
+181 KTRATQVINTAPVIENYS
-195 QYIMEKEFRLEDGTF
+195 QYIMTKEFRLADGTF

-229 PAVAYMGA
+229 PAIAYMGA
-237 YTGDSKYY
+237 YTNDSKYF
-245 DEAAR
+245 DEAAK
-250 QVLLF
+250 QIMLF
-255 RDKMWVKEKKL
+255 KDKMWVKEKKL
-266 FRHGWVEAMTPHPA
+266 FRHGWVEAMNPHPA

-294 CEVLDVLPES
+294 CEVLDVLPEN
-304 HPQRPAILDLLRQH
+304 HPQRGAILDLLRQH
-318 IEGLAALQT
+318 IEGLVALQGKN
-327 QDGFWHQLLD
+327 GFWHQLLD

-358 INKGWVSALAYGPM
+358 INQGWISALAYGPA
-372 VQLAWHAVA
+372 VQLAWHAVE
-381 ASIDDAGR
+381 ASIDAQGR
-389 VTGTCVGTG
+389 FMNTCVGTG

-413 AAAHGYGPVIWAGA
+413 AAAHGYGPAIWAGA
-427 EMLRLIDNQHPK
+427 EMLRLLDRQHPK
-439 MNDSAVQFYPEEVP
+439 MNDSAVQFYPEEVN
-453 TDEPIFNYDGE
+453 TNEPIFNYDGE

>member
-1 MNLKLFSAICLM
+1 MNIKTIALASLLM
-13 VPAMASAQG
+13 PAMAFAQDN
-22 YVTQD
+22 TAI
-27 SKVVNDSNT
+27 NDSNT

-50 VSTKQEVKSAMDKV
+50 VSTKQEVKAAIDKV
-64 MNYILANPT
+64 MNYILANPQ

-90 DAAKASGDAKYSDYV
+90 DAAKASGDKKYAAYV
-105 EANFRAI
+105 EQNFKAI

-119 MKDLKNGKKLE
+119 MKDLKKGKTLD

-153 KADLDARKV
+153 KAELDARKN
-162 SEPSA
+162 P
-167 KVKVKSKAKSKENG
+167 
-181 KTAFNTAPVIANYA
+181 KTRSTQVINTAPVIENYS
-195 QYIMEKEFRLEDGTF
+195 QYIMTKEFRLADGTF

-229 PAVAYMGA
+229 PAIAYMGA
-237 YTGDSKYY
+237 YTNDSKYF
-245 DEAAR
+245 DEAAK
-250 QVLLF
+250 QIMLF
-255 RDKMWVKEKKL
+255 KDKMWVKEKKL
-266 FRHGWVEAMTPHPA
+266 FRHGWVEAMNPHPA

-294 CEVLDVLPES
+294 CEVLDVLPEN
-304 HPQRPAILDLLRQH
+304 HPQRGAILDLLRQH
-318 IEGLAALQT
+318 IEGLVALQGK
-327 QDGFWHQLLD
+327 DGFWHQLLD

-358 INKGWVSALAYGPM
+358 INQGWISALAYGPA
-372 VQLAWHAVA
+372 VQLAWHAVE
-381 ASIDDAGR
+381 ASIDAQGR
-389 VTGTCVGTG
+389 FMNTCVGTG

-413 AAAHGYGPVIWAGA
+413 AAAHGYGPAIWAGA
-427 EMLRLIDNQHPK
+427 EMLRLLDRQHPK
-439 MNDSAVQFYPEEVP
+439 MNDSAVQFYPEEVN
-453 TDEPIFNYDGE
+453 TNEPIFNYDGE

>member
-1 MNLKLFSAICLM
+1 MNIKTIALASLFM
-13 VPAMASAQG
+13 PAMAFAQDN
-22 YVTQD
+22 TAI
-27 SKVVNDSNT
+27 NDSNT

-50 VSTKQEVKSAMDKV
+50 VSTKQEVKAAIDRV
-64 MNYILANPT
+64 MNYILANPQ

-90 DAAKASGDAKYSDYV
+90 DAAKASGDKKYAAYV
-105 EANFRAI
+105 EQNFKAI

-119 MKDLKNGKKLE
+119 MKDLKKGKTLD

-153 KADLDARKV
+153 KAELDARKN
-162 SEPSA
+162 P
-167 KVKVKSKAKSKENG
+167 
-181 KTAFNTAPVIANYA
+181 KTRATQVINTAPVIENYS
-195 QYIMEKEFRLEDGTF
+195 QYIMTKEFRLADGTF

-229 PAVAYMGA
+229 PAIAYMGA
-237 YTGDSKYY
+237 YTNDSKYF
-245 DEAAR
+245 DEAAK
-250 QVLLF
+250 QIMLF
-255 RDKMWVKEKKL
+255 KDKMWVKEKKL
-266 FRHGWVEAMTPHPA
+266 FRHGWVEAMNPHPA

-294 CEVLDVLPES
+294 CEVLDVLPEN
-304 HPQRPAILDLLRQH
+304 HPQRGAILDLLRQH
-318 IEGLAALQT
+318 IEGLVALQGK
-327 QDGFWHQLLD
+327 DGFWHQLLD

-358 INKGWVSALAYGPM
+358 INQGWISALAYGPA
-372 VQLAWHAVA
+372 VQLAWHAVE
-381 ASIDDAGR
+381 ASIDAQGR
-389 VTGTCVGTG
+389 FMNTCVGTG

-413 AAAHGYGPVIWAGA
+413 AAAHGYGPAIWAGA
-427 EMLRLIDNQHPK
+427 EMLRLLDRQHPK
-439 MNDSAVQFYPEEVP
+439 MNDSAVQFYPEEVN
-453 TDEPIFNYDGE
+453 TNEPIFNYDGE